1 MAGKDSLGEFEQ
13 VVLVAV
19 LRLGSDAYAVP
30 IRREIEKRTRRWPAR
45 GAVYI
50 TLTRLE
56 EKGYL
61 GSRLADASPERG
73 GRARRYYQVKPVGAA
88 ALKESWQV
96 LQKMWEGLE
105 PQVRNA

>member
-1 MAGKDSLGEFEQ
+1 MRDSDFLGEFEQ
-13 VVLVAV
+13 VVLLAV
-19 LRLGSDAYAVP
+19 LRLGADAYAVP
-30 IRREIEKRTRRWPAR
+30 IRREIEKRTRRSPAR

-61 GSRLADASPERG
+61 NSHLADPLPERG
-73 GRARRYYQVKPVGAA
+73 GRARRYYQLKPIGMA
-88 ALKESWQV
+88 ALKQSWMA